1 MVKNVG
7 PIPLW
12 LLLCL
17 FGLSHATERVCSPA
31 LPEIARALGV
41 DSHLVQLSSS
51 VYFVGFS
58 LGILIIGR
66 LSDFTGRRPLIF
78 IGIALYCI
86 ASIMCSLST
95 NIYMLLVCRFIQAF
109 GISVGSVLSQAM
121 ARDSFDG
128 LSLANVYA
136 SVAISLAFIPSV
148 GLIMG
153 GYIVQYLN
161 WSANFG
167 LLAIASVLLLVLC
180 AYYLPETSRHIGS
193 AREFSYMRVLTKVIA
208 DKKVMLYAL
217 IVGSVSGMT
226 IGFYVEAPFIFIEYL
241 KLTPSEYGLLGF
253 GVAGANLFGGLI
265 NKYFIRK
272 LWDSY
277 EVIKYG
283 VILTLCACSI
293 MFIGSFFLDANSSR
307 ATVILVV
314 VVPTM
319 MHAIGHTF
327 AVPHILH
334 FALVD
339 YKHISGSVGSIF
351 GACYYFIVAVV
362 NYIISVIHGY
372 GILAFTTLFLALSI
386 TTAVAFLM
394 VRLIVEREAVAGRGG

>member
-1 MVKNVG
+1 MIKNVG
-7 PIPLW
+7 PGPLW

-41 DSHLVQLSSS
+41 GSNLVQLSSS

-78 IGIALYCI
+78 MGIALYCI
-86 ASIMCSLST
+86 ASIMCSFST
-95 NIYMLLVCRFIQAF
+95 NIYMLLICRFIQAF

-153 GYIVQYLN
+153 GYIVQYIG

-167 LLAIASVLLLVLC
+167 LLAIASVILLVLC
-180 AYYLPETSRHIGS
+180 SYYLPETSKHIGS
-193 AREFSYMRVLTKVIA
+193 ARQFSYMRVLTKVIA

-253 GVAGANLFGGLI
+253 GVAGANLLGGLI
-265 NKYFIRK
+265 NKYFIRN

-277 EVIKYG
+277 DVIKYG
-283 VILTLCACSI
+283 VILSLVACFM
-293 MFIGSFFLDANSSR
+293 MFFGSFFLDATSSR
-307 ATVILVV
+307 FMVIVVV

-339 YKHISGSVGSIF
+339 YKHISGSVGAIF

-362 NYIISVIHGY
+362 NYIISSIHGY
-372 GILAFTTLFLALSI
+372 GILAFTTLFLALAI

-394 VRLIVEREAVAGRGG
+394 VRLIVAEERANVQN

>member
-1 MVKNVG
+1 MIKNVG
-7 PIPLW
+7 PVPLW

-41 DSHLVQLSSS
+41 GSNLVQLSSS

-78 IGIALYCI
+78 MGIALYCI
-86 ASIMCSLST
+86 ASIMCSFST
-95 NIYMLLVCRFIQAF
+95 NIYMLLICRFIQAF

-153 GYIVQYLN
+153 GYIVQYIG

-167 LLAIASVLLLVLC
+167 LLAIASVILLVLC
-180 AYYLPETSRHIGS
+180 SYYLPETSKHIGS
-193 AREFSYMRVLTKVIA
+193 ARQFSYMRVLTKVIA

-253 GVAGANLFGGLI
+253 GVAGANLLGGLI
-265 NKYFIRK
+265 NKYFIRN

-277 EVIKYG
+277 DVIKYG
-283 VILTLCACSI
+283 VILSLVACFM
-293 MFIGSFFLDANSSR
+293 MFFGSFFLDATSSR
-307 ATVILVV
+307 FMVIVVV

-339 YKHISGSVGSIF
+339 YKHISGSVGAIF

-362 NYIISVIHGY
+362 NYIISSIHGY
-372 GILAFTTLFLALSI
+372 GILAFTTLFLALAI

-394 VRLIVEREAVAGRGG
+394 VRLIVAEERANVQN